1 MTTVP
6 TLSSAPVPTVSKS
19 PPGMQLVRLNT
30 LSPGYCGMVNRIDS
44 PDADSERLKAMG
56 VCIGRK
62 VEVLKPGDPL
72 IIRVLGSRLG
82 LSARLAKEV
91 HVEVCDA
98 PGCTPANKT

>member
-1 MTTVP
+1 MTT
-6 TLSSAPVPTVSKS
+6 SANASAAPA
-19 PPGMQLVRLNT
+19 PGTQLVRLNS
-30 LSPGYCGMVNRIDS
+30 LSPGFCGMVSKIDS

-62 VEVLKPGDPL
+62 VEVVKPGDPL

-82 LSARLAKEV
+82 LSARLAREV

-98 PGCTPANKT
+98 PACSTAK

>member
-1 MTTVP
+1 M
-6 TLSSAPVPTVSKS
+6 SSAPTPTAT
-19 PPGMQLVRLNT
+19 PLPATPGTRILPLHT
-30 LSPGYCGMVNRIDS
+30 LTPGYCGMVKRIDS

-82 LSARLAKEV
+82 LSARLAMEV

-98 PGCTPANKT
+98 PACSPAK